1 MNVKPYIHIFAVI
14 SITALSMQLV
24 SDFWLP
30 LILGAGAVVAVAMI
44 ARR

>member
-14 SITALSMQLV
+14 SITALSMRLV

>member
-1 MNVKPYIHIFAVI
+1 MNPKPYIHVFAVI
-14 SITALSMQLV
+14 SITALTVQLV

-30 LILGAGAVVAVAMI
+30 LILGAGAVVAVVII

>member
-24 SDFWLP
+24 SDFWLT
-30 LILGAGAVVAVAMI
+30 LFLGAGAVVAVAMI

>member
-1 MNVKPYIHIFAVI
+1 MNVKPYLHVFALI
-14 SITALSMQLV
+14 SITAMGMQLV

-30 LILGAGAVVAVAMI
+30 LVLGAGAVVVVAFF

>member
-1 MNVKPYIHIFAVI
+1 MNVRPYLHVFALI
-14 SITALSMQLV
+14 SITAMGMQLV

-30 LILGAGAVVAVAMI
+30 LVLGAGAVVAVALF